1 MSELIRPSPPED
13 RQLSAVLPQLTA
25 LVDALT
31 RRLAED
37 EGLNSRLVSITH
49 RQYKD
54 LAAAIRDRAAELAER
69 YHVPAAPVR
78 AAIKRGALREFAV
91 EELHDLPLRLLDVAL
106 MYIRQWQSYTTIARI
121 REKEAQRDAG

>member
-1 MSELIRPSPPED
+1 MTDLIKPPPAEST
-13 RQLSAVLPQLTA
+13 QISAVLPQLTA
-25 LVDALT
+25 LVDTLT
-31 RRLAED
+31 RRLAEAED
-37 EGLNSRLVSITH
+37 LNSRLVSISH

-121 REKEAQRDAG
+121 REREEQKDAG